1 MMTPSFRQL
10 NEGPFAPSELLVLK
24 REPGVDAQVADG
36 IALPPA
42 DTRLST
48 DMPLESILAVAFLA
62 NEHVGSIQLKL
73 IRKKVAGLIP
83 ATVLIAAP
91 TQVTLRWPQLSLE
104 SKVHLF
110 AELSRDGFRSN
121 QVSAIIFD
129 WLGKNCSDPDRAA
142 LSLVKAGLASR
153 KLMKKVRRKRLGL
166 FATSQYEL
174 TNTTVRLLAR
184 QNMEPIY
191 RLLDECQETRPG
203 VWETL
208 LDAIRA
214 GLDQRDTSG

>member
-1 MMTPSFRQL
+1 MTSSFRQL
-10 NEGPFAPSELLVLK
+10 NEGPFTPSELLVLN
-24 REPGVDAQVADG
+24 RGPFVDAPVVDG
-36 IALPPA
+36 IAVPPT

-73 IRKKVAGLIP
+73 IRKKLAGLIP
-83 ATVLIAAP
+83 TTVLVAVPADVAI
-91 TQVTLRWPQLSLE
+91 RWPQLSLE

-110 AELSRDGFRSN
+110 AELSKDGFRSN

-129 WLGKNCSDPDRAA
+129 WLGKNWSDPGQAA
-142 LSLVKAGLASR
+142 LGLIKDGLASR
-153 KLMKKVRRKRLGL
+153 KLMKKVKRKRLGL
-166 FATSQYEL
+166 FATSRYEM
-174 TNTTVRLLAR
+174 TNTTARLLAR

-191 RLLDECQETRPG
+191 QLLDECQETRPG

-208 LDAIRA
+208 LTGIGA
-214 GLDQRDTSG
+214 GLERRDMSG